1 MVIQRWQSLL
11 LLIAAAVMAC
21 FTFLSLGQVTT
32 PDYTFNFTSLG
43 FYQEGIPTDGETPI
57 NVHTWYFFMLS
68 LTTLVL
74 MVLDIF
80 LFRNIRLQKRVC
92 LVCILFT
99 VACGCVG
106 GYLGFCAIIG
116 GQIGWSSVALCPF
129 IAIIACILAYYR
141 MSADYNLLRAADRL
155 R

>member
-32 PDYTFNFTSLG
+32 TDYTFNFTSLG
-43 FYQEGIPTDGETPI
+43 FSQEGISTDGDAPLK
-57 NVHTWYFFMLS
+57 VHTWYFFMLS

-74 MVLDIF
+74 LVIDIF
-80 LFRNIRLQKRVC
+80 LFSNIRLQKKVC
-92 LVCILFT
+92 LICIMFII
-99 VACGCVG
+99 ACACVG

-116 GQIGWSSVALCPF
+116 GSIGWSSVALAPF
-129 IAIIACILAYYR
+129 IAIISCILAYYR
-141 MSADYNLLRAADRL
+141 MSADYNLLRSADRI